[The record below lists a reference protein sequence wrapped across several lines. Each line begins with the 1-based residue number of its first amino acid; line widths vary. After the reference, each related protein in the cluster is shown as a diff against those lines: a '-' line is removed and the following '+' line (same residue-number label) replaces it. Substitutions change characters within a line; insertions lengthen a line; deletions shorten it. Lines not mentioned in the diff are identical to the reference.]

1 LRVNKFLKIILVID
15 YLFSCKL
22 LGLVTPARDQMSCGS
37 CAAFAAT
44 GAHETCMLKAGARFN
59 GLDLSEQM
67 LVDCGFNGADMNGCK
82 GAHSGSYGRV
92 FANQLAGQSPHEITY
107 PYLNINPNLKC
118 PVGKTIYNSGAYVK
132 TPMEDF
138 YCSEDKLKQQ
148 VIHFI
153 FQIFI
158 SDMAIIKRKIVVF
171 LCQKSYQ
178 FKAFK

>member
-1 LRVNKFLKIILVID
+1 M
-15 YLFSCKL
+15 